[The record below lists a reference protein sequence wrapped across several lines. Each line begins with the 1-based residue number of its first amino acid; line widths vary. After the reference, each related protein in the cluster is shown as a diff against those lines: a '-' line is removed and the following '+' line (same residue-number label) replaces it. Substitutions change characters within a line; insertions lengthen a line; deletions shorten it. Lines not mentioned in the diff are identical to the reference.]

1 MHIHVLCINSW
12 HEGAALSQLSQFHR
26 LMGDAFHLQCVK
38 PWFFSTSAALV
49 QDVSFASLAR
59 SPDSKAH
66 HGSRWCTRDYCIAS
80 AQHLQDW
87 QCTRLLKEEHDKYTR
102 IPLAFGGISV
112 TCSYS
117 MKFWLKKCCWRSKY
131 LEHMWVSLCVNIF
144 VWHLDWHAKAVLDVP
159 DHLRAVPGGVL
170 CESTAA
176 AVIFGLVC
184 DAVAAWFLL
193 DRYAVVHV

>member
-1 MHIHVLCINSW
+1 
-12 HEGAALSQLSQFHR
+12 
-26 LMGDAFHLQCVK
+26 MGDSFHLQCAK
-38 PWFFSTSAALV
+38 PRFFSTSAALV
-49 QDVSFASLAR
+49 HDVSVASTQSHRCTARLAR
-59 SPDSKAH
+59 SSDHKAY
-66 HGSRWCTRDYCIAS
+66 HGSRWCTYCTRDHCISS
-80 AQHLQDW
+80 AQQLQDW

-159 DHLRAVPGGVL
+159 DHLRAVAGGVL

-184 DAVAAWFLL
+184 DALAARFLL
-193 DRYAVVHV
+193 DCYAAVHV

>member
-1 MHIHVLCINSW
+1 MRETKVLLNICRSRSGCNCCEHPKWQVYSTPGSFVRQQGTPRITLMHILHTRSLY
-12 HEGAALSQLSQFHR
+12 
-26 LMGDAFHLQCVK
+26 CVC
-38 PWFFSTSAALV
+38 
-49 QDVSFASLAR
+49 Q
-59 SPDSKAH
+59 
-66 HGSRWCTRDYCIAS
+66 
-80 AQHLQDW
+80 QLQDW

-159 DHLRAVPGGVL
+159 DHLRAVAGGVL

-184 DAVAAWFLL
+184 DALAAWFLL
-193 DRYAVVHV
+193 DCYAAVHV